1 MSRTANFS
9 AALIALASISATS
22 RAHAYCPSYTP
33 AETAGGQNCGVA
45 PSNGTNPS
53 PAAWK
58 AIFALVAPGKASW
71 GTNGPDIGTMGAGC
85 GKPVVQHNVE
95 AHFPCH
101 VMKAIAMQESGW
113 RQFCVPDTP
122 AASVGAPERTIV
134 AFDCGY
140 GIGQVTSGMHVGEA
154 PAFDRTRVAGDPE
167 YNLATGTLILR
178 EKWIATNCVG
188 DNNPDLVEDWYVAIW
203 AYNGLAYS
211 NNPNNP
217 NLAAGRGVYNPS
229 NGGSYTYQERVLG
242 WMEHPPSAAHWSVLA
257 PAYPNRGDI
266 GQATTPPNLPEPSC
280 AGPTNCTATRGTH
293 TSSCDVVA
301 PPDAGGGDAGGSGDA
316 GTESDAGS
324 VADDGGF
331 PGRDGSTADGGANGA
346 GGGCSCDV
354 VGSGEHSPRTPLG
367 AALTAAFALV
377 AFAGRRRRAPS
388 TLGSKPVKSRVT
400 AAPRSAPR

>member
-1 MSRTANFS
+1 MKRVAFVS
-9 AALIALASISATS
+9 AYAIVASLLVAPS
-22 RAHAYCPSYTP
+22 AHAYCPSYTP
-33 AETAGGQNCGVA
+33 AETAGGQNCGVE
-45 PSNGTNPS
+45 PVNGTNPS

-58 AIFALVAPGKASW
+58 TIFATVAPGSASW
-71 GTNGPDIGTMGAGC
+71 GTNGPAIATMGAGC
-85 GKPVVQHNVE
+85 GKPTAMHNVA

-101 VMKAIAMQESGW
+101 VLKSIAMQESGW

-122 AASVGAPERTIV
+122 SGSVGAPERTIV

-140 GIGQVTSGMHVGEA
+140 GIGQVTSGMHVGET

-178 EKWIATNCVG
+178 EKWVSTNCVG

-229 NGGSYTYQERVLG
+229 NGGSYAYQERVLG
-242 WMEHPPSAAHWSVLA
+242 WMEHPPSAAYWSSLA

-280 AGPTNCTATRGTH
+280 AGPTDCTGTRTTH
-293 TSSCDVVA
+293 TSSCDVVGA
-301 PPDAGGGDAGGSGDA
+301 PDAGAGGDAGKSDAGGIADAGGLRGDAGPIGAGPDGSSGDGGSLGAQGSGDGA
-316 GTESDAGS
+316 GCACDLASSRARDSRTRFS
-324 VADDGGF
+324 
-331 PGRDGSTADGGANGA
+331 RDG
-346 GGGCSCDV
+346 V
-354 VGSGEHSPRTPLG
+354 PIG
-367 AALTAAFALV
+367 AALGVLAALV
-377 AFAGRRRRAPS
+377 AFARRRRRA
-388 TLGSKPVKSRVT
+388 L
-400 AAPRSAPR
+400 